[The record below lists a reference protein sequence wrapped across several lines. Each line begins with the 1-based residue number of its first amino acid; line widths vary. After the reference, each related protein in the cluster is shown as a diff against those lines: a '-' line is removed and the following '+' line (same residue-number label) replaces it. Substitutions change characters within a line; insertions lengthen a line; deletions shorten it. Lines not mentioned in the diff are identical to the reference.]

1 MRFIHVVCVT
11 VVHSAC
17 CLTVEIH
24 HHLFICLTADRYLDF
39 LQFEAITNS
48 ATMDMCGV
56 NLLGMELE
64 VEMLGPTVHMYSALV
79 GIAKQIPKTIVPVY
93 SSPRSES
100 VNCSTFLP
108 TLKMLILAI
117 MVSMLRYFYVV

>member
-17 CLTVEIH
+17 CLVKYYH
-24 HHLFICLTADRYLDF
+24 QNLFICLTADRYLDF
-39 LQFEAITNS
+39 CSLRLLQIVLLWI
-48 ATMDMCGV
+48 CGV

-79 GIAKQIPKTIVPVY
+79 GIAKQIPKTIVPV
-93 SSPRSES
+93 
-100 VNCSTFLP
+100 F
-108 TLKMLILAI
+108 
-117 MVSMLRYFYVV
+117 

>member
-1 MRFIHVVCVT
+1 M
-11 VVHSAC
+11 
-17 CLTVEIH
+17 
-24 HHLFICLTADRYLDF
+24 
-39 LQFEAITNS
+39 QFEAITNS
-48 ATMDMCGV
+48 ATVAMCGV

-64 VEMLGPTVHMYSALV
+64 VEMSGPTVRIYSALV

-108 TLKMLILAI
+108 TLTMLILAI
-117 MVSMLRYFYVV
+117 MVSMLWYFSVV

>member
-1 MRFIHVVCVT
+1 M
-11 VVHSAC
+11 
-17 CLTVEIH
+17 
-24 HHLFICLTADRYLDF
+24 
-39 LQFEAITNS
+39 QFEAVTNS

-64 VEMLGPTVHMYSALV
+64 VKMLGPMVHIYSALG
-79 GIAKQIPKTIVPVY
+79 GIAKQIVPVY

-108 TLKMLILAI
+108 TLKLFILAI
-117 MVSMLRYFYVV
+117 MVSMLWCFSVV